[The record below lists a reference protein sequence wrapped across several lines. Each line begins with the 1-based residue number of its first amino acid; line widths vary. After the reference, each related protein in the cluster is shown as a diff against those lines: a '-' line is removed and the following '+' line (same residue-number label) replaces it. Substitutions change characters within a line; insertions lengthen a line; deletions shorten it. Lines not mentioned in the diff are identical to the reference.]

1 MNAVTEKPQ
10 AVPADAQTTAT
21 PQRARL
27 LRRLWRPAAG
37 LVAAIG
43 VAVTASWWFTEGRY
57 IQSTDNAYVQGDI
70 AVLSPRIEGD
80 VAAIKVADNQL
91 VRAGDPLIVLDP
103 ADWRARLAQAT
114 AAAAEA
120 TAAIETAK
128 RQVAQQQATIEAAQA
143 AIVQAQAEQ
152 SRASA
157 DAARS
162 GSLVANGWASRQS
175 NDQAVADSRKANAS
189 VAATQAQKAAAE
201 QQLGVLNAQVIQA
214 TARQQSAA
222 AAVQLAENNLAYT
235 VIRAPFDGIAGNRA
249 AELGQH
255 VTPATQLIAVA
266 PLRERLYVVANFK
279 ETQLRRMQPGMKVRL
294 IPDIDPNAAVDGR
307 VDSLAPATGALFSL
321 LPPENATGNFT
332 KVVQRVPVKLML
344 DPAEAAQASWLRAGL
359 SVTAEVDT
367 RGPDAQRL
375 GLFGDRRGH
384 TRARRA
390 MTAATDRL
398 TWRQWVGFMAMVL
411 GMFMAI
417 LDIQIVSASISDIQ
431 AGLAASPDEASW
443 VQTSYLIAEIV
454 MIPLSGWLSRLL
466 STRVLFVASALG
478 FTLFSLAC
486 AGASSLSEMVMF
498 RAAQGFIGGAMI
510 PTVFATTFLLF
521 SDEKRTQMSVLIGLT
536 ATMAPTIGPTL
547 GGWLTDQYSWHWLFL
562 INVPVGALVAGAVW
576 TCLDIDKPDLV
587 AARQLRPDRPDADGA
602 VPRLAAIRA
611 GGRRT
616 LGLVPGRDDR
626 LGRCRF
632 PPSPPCCSSG
642 ACWCG
647 AILWWSCAPSPTPTS
662 RSARCSASSSASG
675 CMVRCTWCRCSS
687 AACAATTAC
696 RSARRCS

>member
-1 MNAVTEKPQ
+1 MNAISEKPQ
-10 AVPADAQTTAT
+10 AVPADAQTPAT
-21 PQRARL
+21 PQPARL
-27 LRRLWRPAAG
+27 LRRVWRPAAG
-37 LVAAIG
+37 LAAAIG
-43 VAVTASWWFTEGRY
+43 IAVTASWWFTEGRY

-91 VRAGDPLIVLDP
+91 VHAGDPLIVLDP

-189 VAATQAQKAAAE
+189 VVAMQAQKAAAE
-201 QQLGVLNAQVIQA
+201 QQLGVLNAQVMQA
-214 TARQQSAA
+214 TARQQNTA
-222 AAVQLAENNLAYT
+222 AAVTLAENNLAYT

-344 DPAEAAQASWLRAGL
+344 DPAEAAHASWLRAGL

-375 GLFGDRRGH
+375 GLFG
-384 TRARRA
+384 AA
-390 MTAATDRL
+390 AAT
-398 TWRQWVGFMAMVL
+398 
-411 GMFMAI
+411 
-417 LDIQIVSASISDIQ
+417 
-431 AGLAASPDEASW
+431 
-443 VQTSYLIAEIV
+443 
-454 MIPLSGWLSRLL
+454 
-466 STRVLFVASALG
+466 
-478 FTLFSLAC
+478 
-486 AGASSLSEMVMF
+486 
-498 RAAQGFIGGAMI
+498 
-510 PTVFATTFLLF
+510 
-521 SDEKRTQMSVLIGLT
+521 
-536 ATMAPTIGPTL
+536 
-547 GGWLTDQYSWHWLFL
+547 
-562 INVPVGALVAGAVW
+562 
-576 TCLDIDKPDLV
+576 
-587 AARQLRPDRPDADGA
+587 
-602 VPRLAAIRA
+602 
-611 GGRRT
+611 
-616 LGLVPGRDDR
+616 
-626 LGRCRF
+626 LGRVV
-632 PPSPPCCSSG
+632 P
-642 ACWCG
+642 
-647 AILWWSCAPSPTPTS
+647 
-662 RSARCSASSSASG
+662 
-675 CMVRCTWCRCSS
+675 
-687 AACAATTAC
+687 
-696 RSARRCS
+696 